1 MKQKSSKWM
10 SLLLVLVM
18 LVSVFGVNP
27 KTAAAA
33 DGKTYSYNGYDVVFA
48 VTSAYEGAFNG
59 EITVTN
65 TGAEVIR
72 DWAMSFTFAHEIQNI
87 WNATVLSHTG
97 NSYVVKNYDWNADIR
112 PGESVSFGFVA
123 MSQGT
128 INPPEAFVLVMKEEA
143 VAPEKFAVEVQSYSD
158 WGTGCTGAMI
168 VKNLTGEKL
177 ENWLLSFDYNREIVS
192 ISNAIIVSNENGH
205 YVVRNAEYNADIAG
219 NTSVHIGFVAGEGDA
234 AERPKNFTMVQTVAN
249 GKGNGVSA
257 TVTATPAP
265 TVTPTQ
271 APTATPTPIP
281 TATPEPMAEGVQYK
295 EPGPDNI
302 VMDEATGVYYVN
314 NQLAIVVKEGVT
326 TEQVKA
332 LAADMEAEVVGYVLL
347 TGDYQ
352 LEFAKTYTL
361 DELKTLTYK
370 VLGNVLVEE
379 AMPDY
384 MMEMEY
390 CFIPNDPAWFVEGT
404 PEEEW
409 ENQWNEKLPA
419 GTNWGLEAIHAP
431 AAWEYD
437 GETVNVGV
445 IDSLFDENHEDLAFE
460 ETWTNL
466 TKADFAEYECENL
479 AEYGEYLKR
488 KRDEYYKKYEETG
501 DSSDLVSYSLMDTLY
516 GETYHGTHVAGT
528 IAATVDNYTGIS
540 GVAKNVKLYGSAVGG
555 GIPESA
561 DRGFYSSMGYKYH
574 LANLVLHDCKVINV
588 SMGVSKSFREYFSNY
603 EAQAESYESFIV
615 KLIEKGYE
623 FVIVQAAGNDS
634 ELAELNGL
642 FAWIGDGP
650 AKDRIIVVGNAGSN
664 GVETTA
670 SGEKVFQGYYF
681 RGSSNYGD
689 RVDVCAPGVD
699 IYSTMPG
706 NTYDYL
712 SGTSM
717 AAPHVSG
724 VAAMCFSVNPK
735 LTGAQVKEIIC
746 STGTVMIPGKY
757 TEEYP
762 MLDAKAAVKKAAKL
776 AGEDDREIEEGF
788 GIVTGSTY
796 MDIEEIDYTDYRGNI
811 GVVAYR
817 TTPSGSDELVAWTT
831 SDKFGTYEL
840 LLPEGEYQLKVY
852 LDDYASDYVAVAQKT
867 VEVING
873 EVVWYD
879 LRFGNLVHLEEIT
892 TASGILRD
900 YYTGVALPLTIVEAR
915 KGWGINAEEGTEAD
929 PVRDLELVDV
939 VTSDENGNYSFEL
952 ENGYYTI
959 VYRKSGYVMGYRY
972 IAVTPETEKN
982 RLVRMVK
989 EVLPGEEEYRIEI
1002 EPNGEAGPTD
1012 VRLVGEY
1019 ADGSKIYIQKGKNE
1033 CYKDGRFIGRL
1044 ETKVINGVE
1053 KQVFTVLVSPN
1064 ASYRLYFM
1072 PDENDETKAYN
1083 THKINVTR
1091 NGVRI
1096 GTGTGFGCG
1105 FLNGAYRGTCLEN
1118 VFKRD
1123 VVYWRIR
1130 YVFIGE
1136 TPEGWTDCWDY
1147 DGYYLTDS
1155 IR

>member
-1 MKQKSSKWM
+1 MKRKSSKWM
-10 SLLLVLVM
+10 SLLLVLAM
-18 LVSVFGVNP
+18 LVSVFGVSP

-33 DGKTYSYNGYDVVFA
+33 DSKRYSYNGYDVAFV
-48 VTSAYEGAFNG
+48 VTSVYEGAFNG

-65 TGAEVIR
+65 TGTEVIR

-87 WNATVLSHTG
+87 WNATVLSRTG
-97 NSYVVKNYDWNADIR
+97 NSYVVKNYDWNADIK

-123 MSQGT
+123 KSDGT
-128 INPPEAFVLVMKEEA
+128 IIPPETFAFVMKEEA
-143 VAPEKFAVEVQSYSD
+143 VAPETFAVEVLSYSD
-158 WGTGCTGAMI
+158 WGTGCNGAMI

-177 ENWLLSFDYNREIVS
+177 ENWQLSFDYNREIVS

-205 YVVRNAEYNADIAG
+205 YVVRNAEYNADIAEG
-219 NTSVHIGFVAGEGDA
+219 ASVHIGFVAGEGDA
-234 AERPKNFTMVQTVAN
+234 AESPKNFAMVQTVADVT
-249 GKGNGVSA
+249 VSGTGTPEPTA
-257 TVTATPAP
+257 TATPMPTATATPA
-265 TVTPTQ
+265 
-271 APTATPTPIP
+271 P

-295 EPGPDNI
+295 DPGPDNI

-326 TEQVKA
+326 TEQVEA
-332 LAADMEAEVVGYVLL
+332 LAADMGAEVVGYVLL

-361 DELKTLTYK
+361 DELKALTDK
-370 VLGNVLVEE
+370 VLGSVLVEE

-431 AAWEYD
+431 SAWEYD
-437 GETVNVGV
+437 GVTVNVGV
-445 IDSLFDENHEDLAFE
+445 IDSLFDENHEDLIFE
-460 ETWTNL
+460 KTWSNM
-466 TKADFAEYECENL
+466 TKADFAERDCENL

-488 KRDEYYKKYEETG
+488 RSDEYYKKYEETG
-501 DSSDLVSYSLMDTLY
+501 DSSDFSSYELMDCLY
-516 GETYHGTHVAGT
+516 AETYHGTHVAGT
-528 IAATVDNYTGIS
+528 IAATVDNYSGIS
-540 GVAKNVKLYGSAVGG
+540 GVAKNVKLFGSAVGG

-561 DRGFYSSMGYKYH
+561 DRGFYSSMEYKYH
-574 LANLVLHDCKVINV
+574 LANLVLHNCQVINV
-588 SMGVSKSFREYFSNY
+588 SMGVSNLFRESITNY
-603 EAQAESYESFIV
+603 KYQAESYENFIV

-623 FVIVQAAGNDS
+623 FIIVQAAGNDS
-634 ELAELNGL
+634 QLAELNGL
-642 FAWIGDGP
+642 FAWIEDGS

-664 GVETTA
+664 GVETTT

-757 TEEYP
+757 TEEYS
-762 MLDAKAAVKKAAKL
+762 MLDAQAAVKKAANL
-776 AGEDDREIEEGF
+776 AGEDEREIEEGF

-796 MDIEEIDYTDYRGNI
+796 IDIEEIDYTDYRGGI
-811 GVVAYR
+811 GVAAFR
-817 TTPSGSDELVAWTT
+817 TTSSGSDELVAWTT

-852 LDDYASDYVAVAQKT
+852 LDDYAADYVAVGEKR

-879 LRFGNLVHLEEIT
+879 LRFGNLVHHEETT
-892 TASGILRD
+892 TATGVLRD
-900 YYTGVALPLTIVEAR
+900 YYNGDALPLTIVEAR

-929 PVRDLELVDV
+929 PVTSLELVDV

-959 VYRKSGYVMGYRY
+959 VYRKSGYVTGYRY
-972 IAVTPETEKN
+972 VVVTPETEKN
-982 RLVRMVK
+982 RLVRLVK
-989 EVLPGEEEYRIEI
+989 EVLPGEEQYRIEI
-1002 EPNGEAGPTD
+1002 EPTGDEGLAD
-1012 VRLVGEY
+1012 IRLVGEY
-1019 ADGSKIYIQKGKNE
+1019 VDGSKIYIQEGKNE

-1044 ETKVINGVE
+1044 ETEVIDGVE
-1053 KQVFTVLVSPN
+1053 KQIFTVLVSPN

-1072 PDENDETKAYN
+1072 PDENDETKAYK
-1083 THKINVTR
+1083 THAIYVTK
-1091 NGVRI
+1091 NGVR
-1096 GTGTGFGCG
+1096 TGTGFGYGCG
-1105 FLNGAYRGTCLEN
+1105 FLNGAYMGECLEN

-1123 VVYWRIR
+1123 VIYWSFR

-1136 TPEGWTDCWDY
+1136 TPEGMTDCWDY